1 MRSTGAG
8 VVEAGD
14 LRVSLENASFDG
26 ASITGRLLIGTKSG
40 RIVNQGEWPVFGL
53 LVESATKCG
62 GSDPLQ
68 IYVVCGGR
76 IAPQATQPSTSLY
89 GGDWY
94 GRDIRD
100 LAFLEAK
107 EDCVTL
113 KGLIPGAAV
122 GEPGRDIVLLI
133 RAERSRGVS
142 LLSVSRSLVGQGAE
156 PTKHSLGLPMPGF
169 ETRGSN
175 ETAASR
181 P

>member
-1 MRSTGAG
+1 MRSSILVALASACSVGCSTIRSTGAG
-8 VVEAGD
+8 VVETGD

-26 ASITGRLLIGTKSG
+26 TSITGRLLIGTTKSG

-53 LVESATKCG
+53 LVESATRCG

-76 IAPQATQPSTSLY
+76 VAPQVTQPSTSLY

-100 LAFLEAK
+100 LAFLETG
-107 EDCVTL
+107 EDCVAL

-133 RAERSRGVS
+133 RAERGRGVS
-142 LLSVSRSLVGQGAE
+142 LLGVSRSLAGQGAG
-156 PTKHSLGLPMPGF
+156 PTM
-169 ETRGSN
+169 
-175 ETAASR
+175 
-181 P
+181 